1 MSFLGLFGKSRLD
14 KESDRA
20 MANIQAMQLDPSL
33 NQSYQMAQGMAN
45 QGLDAA
51 SRQMAIQEA
60 NRGVMAGLSGLR
72 RVRGGQSQVNRLAS
86 GLGDLGLGLA
96 SKNADIMR
104 QNRQFAI
111 QSGMQYGQMATDLD
125 KSKREAQFN
134 KISAEQNRRA
144 QEVSGLL
151 SAAGSIGGAVAG
163 AVAMSDYRLKD
174 NITLVGKSPE
184 GINIYTFSYIG
195 EEGLYEGVMAQELL
209 GTKYNDSVI
218 TMDNGMYAVNY
229 SNLDVQFK
237 KIN

>member
-33 NQSYQMAQGMAN
+33 NQSYQMSQGMAN
-45 QGLDAA
+45 QGLDQA
-51 SRQMAIQEA
+51 SIQLARQEA
-60 NRGVMAGLSGLR
+60 NRGVTAGLSGLR
-72 RVRGGQSQVNRLAS
+72 RVRGGQSNVARLAG
-86 GLGDLGLGLA
+86 GLNDFGLGLA
-96 SKNADIMR
+96 SKNADMLR

-125 KSKREAQFN
+125 KSKREAAFN
-134 KISAEQNRRA
+134 KVSAEQNRRS
-144 QEVSGLL
+144 QEATGLM
-151 SAAGSIGGAVAG
+151 SAVGSIAG
-163 AVAMSDYRLKD
+163 AVAMSDFRLKD

-195 EEGLYEGVMAQELL
+195 QEGLYEGVMAQELL
-209 GTKYNDSVI
+209 GTKYSDSVV

-229 SNLDVQFK
+229 TNLDVQFK

>member
-33 NQSYQMAQGMAN
+33 NQAYQMSQGMAN

-51 SRQMAIQEA
+51 SKQMAIQEA
-60 NRGVMAGLSGLR
+60 NRGVTAGLSGLR
-72 RVRGGQSQVNRLAS
+72 RVRGGQSQVNKLAS
-86 GLGDLGLGLA
+86 GLGDFGLGLA
-96 SKNADIMR
+96 SKNADMLR

-125 KSKREAQFN
+125 KSKREAAFN
-134 KISAEQNRRA
+134 KISTEQNRRS
-144 QEVSGLL
+144 QEASGLM
-151 SAAGSIGGAVAG
+151 SAIGSIGGAL
-163 AVAMSDYRLKD
+163 AMSDFRLKD

-209 GTKYNDSVI
+209 GTKFNDSVV
-218 TMDNGMYAVNY
+218 TTDNGMYAVNY
-229 SNLDVQFK
+229 DNLDVQFK
-237 KIN
+237 QIN